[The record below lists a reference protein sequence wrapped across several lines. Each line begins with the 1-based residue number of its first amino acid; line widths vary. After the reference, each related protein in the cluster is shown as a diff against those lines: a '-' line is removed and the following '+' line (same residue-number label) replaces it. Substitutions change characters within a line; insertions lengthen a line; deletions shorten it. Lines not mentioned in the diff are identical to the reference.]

1 MAAYISDS
9 KNILQKNMK
18 KILLLKNIRGLNLVE
33 KLCVRRT
40 VPQVIPSYQKL
51 GEVPVLFYQIKITI
65 MALLCMYPW
74 LAYAFFGA
82 YFVFLICYLWSMLK
96 TNSQTH

>member
-1 MAAYISDS
+1 MGD
-9 KNILQKNMK
+9 KNLE
-18 KILLLKNIRGLNLVE
+18 RG
-33 KLCVRRT
+33 CVRG
-40 VPQVIPSYQKL
+40 VVHQVIPSYQKL